1 MIDKIV
7 FFPGKFHP
15 PHLGHAR
22 TILNLMSK
30 YERVIVGVS
39 EDIPDNPVTNPD
51 IVLNILKDLFSLH
64 NNVKIYRIF
73 GVLTKKIDLLGLPE
87 FDILV
92 SGNPDVLNWAKKFNI
107 ETEFIPRSEGYLF
120 SGTEIRDEL
129 QRS

>member
-1 MIDKIV
+1 MIDKTV

-87 FDILV
+87 FDMLV